1 MLILDK
7 VELRAKKLSKD
18 KGIQGHYIKKKQF
31 KPWVR
36 RSPGGGH
43 VNLP

>member
-18 KGIQGHYIKKKQF
+18 KGIQGHYIKNKQLN
-31 KPWVR
+31 PWVR
-36 RSPGGGH
+36 KIPWRRA
-43 VNLP
+43 